1 MFNLIPYIGLYT
13 ILHTFIEA
21 FLAGLTLSLLIGPA
35 FFTLL
40 QTSLAKGFKPALR
53 FALGIFL
60 SDAFLVSIS
69 FLGASRLFTDPS
81 ASKVIGV
88 VGGIILMLIGV
99 YTFRK
104 KVQMKPEALPAP
116 DVPIHT
122 PRWRYFFKGFFMNM
136 ANPGT
141 WIFWFVS
148 VGTITAQYTTDEGY
162 VMHYR
167 VIFFFLVTL
176 LTVFSMDTLK
186 AFVAHKIKRLINER
200 TITIVNKVVGV
211 LLFLFGIY
219 LFVSTFIPMS
229 LDSVKGML

>member
-1 MFNLIPYIGLYT
+1 MFNLHIRKGLYT

-21 FLAGLTLSLLIGPA
+21 FLAGFTLSLLLGPA

-40 QTSLAKGFKPALR
+40 QTSLSRGFKPALR
-53 FALGIFL
+53 FAFGIFL

-81 ASKVIGV
+81 ASKVIGI
-88 VGGIILMLIGV
+88 VGGIILMLIGI

-104 KVQMKPEALPAP
+104 KVQMQPDALPTS
-116 DVPIHT
+116 DVPVHT

-148 VGTITAQYTTDEGY
+148 VGTITAQYTTDEGV

-176 LTVFSMDTLK
+176 STVFAMDTLK
-186 AFVAHKIKRLINER
+186 AFVAHKIKRFINER
-200 TITIVNKVVGV
+200 TITVVNKIVGV
-211 LLFLFGIY
+211 LLFLFGVY

-229 LDSVKGML
+229 LDTVKGVL